1 MDIGPTELIIIGVV
15 LLLLFGGSRI
25 PQLARSLGRAQKEFQ
40 KGLTESDSDE
50 VPEPPPDPSTRDADT
65 TL

>member
-1 MDIGPTELIIIGVV
+1 MDVGPTELIIIGVV

-50 VPEPPPDPSTRDADT
+50 VPEPPPDASPRDADT